1 MWRAVWRTAL
11 ADDPIGARARAAL
24 ATAAD
29 RISGIPARMTVAEPL
44 APNPLRRGLVEDRT
58 SDACVVVIF
67 GASGDL
73 TRRKLMPALYNLAWG
88 RSIPGGFAV
97 VGVARREKTDE
108 SFRAEMKQAVGA
120 FSRRKPLD
128 AGVWA
133 DFERGISYVRGAADA
148 PATYE
153 SLRTHLERLD
163 AERGTR
169 GNRLYYLA
177 VPPAEFAPIV
187 TGLHEARLVAAPG
200 QERRGGPWTRVVFEK
215 PFGHDLASARALND
229 TVASTFDEAQVFRID
244 HYLGK
249 ETVQNLL
256 VFRFANSLFEPV
268 WGRQHV
274 DHVQIT
280 VAEDIGVEG
289 RGRFYEQTGVTR
301 DIVENHLMQ
310 LLCLTAMEPPI
321 SLAADAVRDEKV
333 KVLRSLR
340 PMEKGEVAR
349 SVVRG
354 QYARGVVRGEEV
366 PAYREEPDVLPDS
379 RIETYVAMRCFV
391 DNWRWSGV
399 PFYVRAGKRLAR
411 RVTEIA
417 VVFNAVPHTLF
428 RAQDGGITP
437 NVLSVRI
444 QPDEGIALRFI
455 SKEPGQQTILRDVA
469 MDFRYGT
476 AFGSNTPEAYERL
489 LLDAMRG
496 EATLFTRRDEVESQ
510 WAYID
515 RVFDA
520 WKADGYPPPP
530 SYPAGSWGPDQAD
543 VLLARDGRR
552 WRKP

>member
-1 MWRAVWRTAL
+1 MLHRMSKAQ
-11 ADDPIGARARAAL
+11 PI
-24 ATAAD
+24 
-29 RISGIPARMTVAEPL
+29 

-58 SDACVVVIF
+58 GDACAVVIF
-67 GASGDL
+67 GASGNL
-73 TRRKLMPALYNLAWG
+73 TRRKLMPALYNLACS
-88 RSIPGGFAV
+88 RSLPGGFAV

-108 SFRAEMKQAVGA
+108 SFRGEMKEAVAA
-120 FSRRKPLD
+120 FSRRKPID
-128 AGVWA
+128 ATLWA
-133 DFERGISYVRGAADA
+133 DFERGLSYVRGAADS

-153 SLRTHLERLD
+153 TLRAHLERID

-169 GNRLYYLA
+169 GNRLFYLA

-187 TGLHEARLVAAPG
+187 EGLRNARLVASPEE
-200 QERRGGPWTRVVFEK
+200 ERRGGPWMRVVFEK
-215 PFGHDLASARALND
+215 PFGNDLQSARALND
-229 TVASTFDEAQVFRID
+229 TVAATFSEAQVFRID

-268 WGRQHV
+268 WGREHV

-280 VAEDIGVEG
+280 VAEEIGVEG

-301 DIVENHLMQ
+301 DILENHVMQ

-321 SLAADAVRDEKV
+321 ALAADAVRDEKV

-340 PMEKGEVAR
+340 PLVRSEVEK

-354 QYARGVVRGEEV
+354 QYTRGVVRGEEV
-366 PAYREEPDVLPDS
+366 PAYREEPDVSPES
-379 RIETYVAMRCFV
+379 RVETYVAMRCFV

-417 VVFNAVPHTLF
+417 VVFREVPHTLF
-428 RAQDGGITP
+428 RTADGGITP

-469 MDFRYGT
+469 MDFRYGA

-496 EATLFTRRDEVESQ
+496 EATLFTRRDEVEAQ
-510 WAYID
+510 WEYID
-515 RVFDA
+515 HVLEAWAADA
-520 WKADGYPPPP
+520 YPPPP
-530 SYPAGSWGPDQAD
+530 TYPAGSWGPEQAD
-543 VLLARDGRR
+543 DLLARDGRR

>member
-1 MWRAVWRTAL
+1 MAQ
-11 ADDPIGARARAAL
+11 P
-24 ATAAD
+24 
-29 RISGIPARMTVAEPL
+29 M
-44 APNPLRRGLVEDRT
+44 NPLRRGLVEDKT
-58 SDACVVVIF
+58 SEACAVVIF

-73 TRRKLMPALYNLAWG
+73 TRRKLMPALYNLAVG
-88 RSIPGGFAV
+88 RLLPGGFAV

-108 SFRAEMKQAVGA
+108 AFRAEMREAVA
-120 FSRRKPLD
+120 SFSRRKPVD
-128 AGVWA
+128 ASLWA
-133 DFERGISYVRGAADA
+133 DFERGLSYVRGSASER
-148 PATYE
+148 ATFE
-153 SLRTHLERLD
+153 SLRAQLERID

-169 GNRLYYLA
+169 GNRLFYLA
-177 VPPAEFAPIV
+177 VPPAEFGPIV
-187 TGLHEARLVAAPG
+187 EGLRELHLVAPPG
-200 QERRGGPWTRVVFEK
+200 GEETGGPWTRVVFEK

-229 TVASTFDEAQVFRID
+229 EVAAAFDESQVFRID

-268 WGRQHV
+268 WGRGHV

-340 PMEKGEVAR
+340 KMERAEVGR
-349 SVVRG
+349 DVVRG
-354 QYARGVVRGEEV
+354 QYGRGVVRGEEV
-366 PAYREEPDVLPDS
+366 PAYREEPDVAPDS
-379 RIETYVAMRCFV
+379 PVETYVAMRCFV

-417 VVFNAVPHTLF
+417 VVFREVPHALF
-428 RAQDGGITP
+428 HAQDGGITP
-437 NVLSVRI
+437 DVLSVRI

-469 MDFRYGT
+469 MDFRYGA

-496 EATLFTRRDEVESQ
+496 EATLFTRRDEVEEQ

-515 RVFDA
+515 RVLEA
-520 WKADGYPPPP
+520 WAADGNPPPP
-530 SYPAGSWGPDQAD
+530 TYPAGTWGPEQAD
-543 VLLARDGRR
+543 DLLARDGRR

>member
-1 MWRAVWRTAL
+1 MLPRMAQ
-11 ADDPIGARARAAL
+11 PI
-24 ATAAD
+24 
-29 RISGIPARMTVAEPL
+29 
-44 APNPLRRGLVEDRT
+44 APNPLRQGLVEDRT
-58 SDACVVVIF
+58 SDACAVVIF

-73 TRRKLMPALYNLAWG
+73 TRRKLVPALYNLAWG
-88 RSIPGGFAV
+88 RSLPGGFAI

-108 SFRAEMKQAVGA
+108 SFRAELREAVTQ
-120 FSRRKPLD
+120 FSRRRPIDQALW
-128 AGVWA
+128 G
-133 DFERGISYVRGAADA
+133 DFERGITYVRGAADDLNTY
-148 PATYE
+148 AT
-153 SLRTHLERLD
+153 LRTTLERMDL
-163 AERGTR
+163 ERGTR
-169 GNRLYYLA
+169 GNRLFYLA
-177 VPPAEFAPIV
+177 VPPAEFGHIV
-187 TGLHEARLVAAPG
+187 EGLRASRLVAPPG
-200 QERRGGPWTRVVFEK
+200 REASGGVWTRVVFEK

-229 TVASTFDEAQVFRID
+229 AVASAFDESQVFRID

-268 WGRQHV
+268 WGREHV

-280 VAEDIGVEG
+280 VAEDIGLEG
-289 RGRFYEQTGVTR
+289 RGKFYEQTGVTR

-340 PMEKGEVAR
+340 PIERSEVSR
-349 SVVRG
+349 NVVRG
-354 QYARGVVRGEEV
+354 QYGRGVVRGEEV
-366 PAYREEPDVLPDS
+366 PAYREEPDVSPSS
-379 RIETYVAMRCFV
+379 RVETYVAMRCMV

-399 PFYVRAGKRLAR
+399 PFYVRAGKRLAH

-417 VVFNAVPHTLF
+417 VVFHAVPHTLF
-428 RAQDGGITP
+428 RTQDGGITP

-496 EATLFTRRDEVESQ
+496 EATLFTRRDEVEEQ
-510 WAYID
+510 WAYMD
-515 RVFDA
+515 RVLKA
-520 WKADGYPPPP
+520 WAADGPPPP
-530 SYPAGSWGPDQAD
+530 LYPSGTWGPEQAD
-543 VLLARDGRR
+543 DLIARDGRR